1 MAGTSLIQDILT
13 QAASSGRVANAYLLT
28 GGTREARLREARR
41 FAGSLVKSPA
51 DLKEITH
58 EKPNLISVDE
68 VRAQIV
74 RDTLIRPYGDGR
86 KVYIVDEAEKMN
98 PQAENALLK
107 TLEEPPEYVVILLL
121 ADRREYFLQTVLSR
135 VVKLSLEE
143 EEEAEDPDAPVRT
156 LMLRGSRMG
165 APDVIAFIAEAQKKK
180 ETRTAFTGFLRN
192 WFRDVLSLKSG
203 AELSDLMNR
212 KDASAVRE
220 YAEHLSFEGI
230 GRILREIDEAERKF
244 QANVN
249 YDITVSVLFSI
260 IRSEMEKKH
269 G

>member
-1 MAGTSLIQDILT
+1 MEGTPSIREVLR

-28 GGTREARLREARR
+28 GGTGEARLSEART
-41 FAGSLVKSPA
+41 FARMLIKSPA
-51 DLKEITH
+51 DLKELSH

-68 VRAQIV
+68 VRSQIV
-74 RDTLIRPYGDGR
+74 RDTLIRPYGEGR

-107 TLEEPPEYVVILLL
+107 TLEEPPSYVVILLL
-121 ADRREYFLQTVLSR
+121 SDRREYFLETILSR

-143 EEEAEDPDAPVRT
+143 EEEAEDPDAPVRA
-156 LMLRGSRMG
+156 LMLRGSRMS
-165 APDVIAFIAEAQKKK
+165 ARDVITFSALAQKKK
-180 ETRTAFTGFLRN
+180 ETRTAFTAFLRI
-192 WFRDVLSLKSG
+192 WFRDVLAAKSG
-203 AELSDLMNR
+203 AKAEELANQRDVSE
-212 KDASAVRE
+212 VRE

-249 YDITVSVLFSI
+249 YDIVVTVLFSI
-260 IRSEMEKKH
+260 IRLEMEKTN